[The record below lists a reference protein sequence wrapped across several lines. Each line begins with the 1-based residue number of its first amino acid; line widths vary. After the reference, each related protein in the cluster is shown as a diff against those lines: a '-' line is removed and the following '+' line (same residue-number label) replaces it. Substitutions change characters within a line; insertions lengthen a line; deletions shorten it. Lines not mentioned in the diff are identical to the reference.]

1 MNLGVQI
8 QSFIFSFVFGFLFSY
23 GLNFLYKRLFT
34 GKIIFKIIWN
44 FFFVV
49 GSCLI
54 YFYFIIIINHASI
67 HIYFLGMALI
77 GYLVG
82 NLFSSRVRKI

>member
-1 MNLGVQI
+1 MTLGVQI

-23 GLNFLYKRLFT
+23 GLNLLYKRLFT
-34 GKIIFKIIWN
+34 GKIIFQIIWN
-44 FFFVV
+44 FLFVV

-54 YFYFIIIINHASI
+54 YFYFMKIINHASI
-67 HIYFLGMALI
+67 HIYFLGMTLI